1 MNQYKLDLRSGAHYV
16 GDGRCMFVAWAP
28 FRSSMEVRL
37 LMPGEQ
43 LLPMQRQAMGYW
55 SVIAEGVRPGA
66 HYFFRLDKTIE
77 RPDPASA
84 FQPDG
89 IHGPSAIVDHGQFQ
103 WNDDKWSGR
112 QLEDYVIYE
121 LHVGTFSAAGTFEA
135 VIPHLEYLAG
145 LGITAIEL
153 MPVAQFPGDRNWGY
167 DGVHPYAPQNSY
179 GGPTGLKALVNACH
193 RQGIA
198 VILDVV
204 YNHLGPEGNYLSD
217 FGPYFTDR
225 CKTPWGDA
233 VNLDGPYSDE
243 VRLYFI
249 RNALQWISD
258 YHIDALRLDAIHRFF
273 DSGAVPF
280 LSELTEDVHSLSDD
294 LGRRIYI
301 FAESDLNDTRVTDA
315 VESGGFG
322 FDSQWNDDY
331 HHALH
336 ALLTSEQNGYYE
348 DFGSVDHL
356 AKGLKEG
363 FIYSGQYSAFRQRR
377 HGKSSAGK
385 PKNTFIVFSQ
395 NHDQIG
401 NRAAG
406 DRLSA
411 TLPFEKLK
419 LAACSVIFG
428 PYIPLL
434 FMGEEYGETAPFAY
448 FVSHIDKALID
459 SVRRGRIEEFSSF
472 SWKAKVPD
480 PQDEKTFL
488 KCKIDLSRRF
498 QGPHSVLHDF
508 HKAILKMRASVPALS
523 CRASDDPVISSLKEH
538 KVVMMKRRSTREEI
552 VVLLHFGEKAKTAA
566 VPLKPGCTWECIVD
580 SSSVRWGGTSALSPD
595 IVKPA
600 DALTELKLKPWSCL
614 VYRRTMEA

>member
-1 MNQYKLDLRSGAHYV
+1 MNPYELDLHSGAHYL
-16 GDGRCMFVAWAP
+16 GNGRCMFAAWAP
-28 FRSSMEVRL
+28 FRSNMEVKL
-37 LMPGEQ
+37 LMPGKQ
-43 LLPMQRQAMGYW
+43 LLPMEKRPNGYW
-55 SVIAEGVRPGA
+55 SVVAEGVQPGA
-66 HYFFRLDKTIE
+66 RYLFRLDKTIE

-89 IHGPSAIVDHGQFQ
+89 IHGASAVVDHGQFC
-103 WNDDKWSGR
+103 WSDDKWSGR

-121 LHVGTFSAAGTFEA
+121 LHVGTFSADGTFDA
-135 VIPHLEYLAG
+135 IIPHLEHIAG

-193 RQGIA
+193 RHSLA

-249 RNALQWISD
+249 RNALHWISD
-258 YHIDALRLDAIHRFF
+258 YHFDALRLDAIHRIF
-273 DSGAVPF
+273 DSGATPF
-280 LSELTEDVHSLSDD
+280 LSELTETLHSLSDD
-294 LGRRIYI
+294 LGRKICI
-301 FAESDLNDTRVTDA
+301 FAESDLNDTRVTDPVGA
-315 VESGGFG
+315 RGLG

-336 ALLTSEQNGYYE
+336 TLLTCEHNGYYE

-363 FIYSGQYSAFRQRR
+363 FIYSGQYSAFRRRR
-377 HGKSSAGK
+377 HGNSSAGR
-385 PKNTFIVFSQ
+385 PKKTFIVFSQ

-406 DRLSA
+406 DRLST
-411 TLPFEKLK
+411 TLSFEKLK
-419 LAACSVIFG
+419 LAACSVILG

-434 FMGEEYGETAPFAY
+434 FMGEEYGETAPFMY

-459 SVRRGRIEEFSSF
+459 SVRKGRIEEFSSF
-472 SWKAKVPD
+472 SWKAAVPD
-480 PQDEKTFL
+480 PQDEKTFM

-498 QGPHSVLHDF
+498 QGLNRVLHDF
-508 HKAILKMRASVPALS
+508 YKTILKMRASIPALS
-523 CRASDDPVISSLKEH
+523 GRANDDPDVSLFEEH
-538 KVVMMKRRSTREEI
+538 MTVMMKRLAVHEEI
-552 VVLLHFGEKAKTAA
+552 VVLWHFGENTTTIAA
-566 VPLKPGCTWECIVD
+566 QLAPDCAWQCILD
-580 SSSVRWGGTSALSPD
+580 SSSVRWGGNSMPSPD
-595 IVKPA
+595 LIKPA
-600 DALTELKLKPWSCL
+600 GAVTELQLNPWSCL
-614 VYRRTMEA
+614 VYRRTTEG